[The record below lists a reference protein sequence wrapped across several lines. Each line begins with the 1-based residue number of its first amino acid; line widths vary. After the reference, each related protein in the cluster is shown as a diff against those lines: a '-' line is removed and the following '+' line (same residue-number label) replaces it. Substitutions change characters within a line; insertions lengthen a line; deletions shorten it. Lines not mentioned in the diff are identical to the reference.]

1 MLLLLSAPALA
12 SSRCSPSKQMLLV
25 SYVCVC
31 APARARSPSEKWVEM
46 IKLRQNKIIK
56 KTASLSAAVF
66 AITCGAK
73 TRSRRSAN
81 VASPAAHALLCSAL
95 RLALRHRPGKQTARS
110 NDLTAPGI
118 QRAFSGQ
125 SDMSREQTPFR
136 SQYHSKASRDKWIA
150 FKCPRKSIKTRRTR
164 APLIAR
170 R

>member
-1 MLLLLSAPALA
+1 
-12 SSRCSPSKQMLLV
+12 
-25 SYVCVC
+25 
-31 APARARSPSEKWVEM
+31 M

-56 KTASLSAAVF
+56 KPASLSAVF

-81 VASPAAHALLCSAL
+81 VASPAAHARSALLCSAL
-95 RLALRHRPGKQTARS
+95 LSASLRHRPGKQTARS

-164 APLIAR
+164 APLIAAER
-170 R
+170 KTALSKFSPVAARMAREGREWKI